1 MLDAKVKMCWR
12 NGEKRGHPRNRIGN
26 EVNIQASNIGVWYSL
41 ITGIPMVMALG
52 LPHHSPGLKATEP
65 AIESDVEGSHRPRQ
79 GDHTTLD
86 VQK

>member
-1 MLDAKVKMCWR
+1 
-12 NGEKRGHPRNRIGN
+12 
-26 EVNIQASNIGVWYSL
+26 
-41 ITGIPMVMALG
+41 MALG